1 MKSVSKMSPA
11 DLREAAHEAIIRELG
26 VAGLMRY
33 MREQSLGNGDY
44 TRDRDTL
51 LPDYKSAEEVFADVE
66 AAMKQV
72 EVPKADG

>member
-11 DLREAAHEAIIRELG
+11 ELREAAHEAIIRELG
-26 VAGLMRY
+26 VSGFMRY
-33 MREQSLGNGDY
+33 MSEQGLGSCDY

-72 EVPKADG
+72 GIPKAKG